1 MALVKLTTKQVATLV
16 NAATAE
22 KLGETAVLQEDLT
35 NVIDMGTAIQNA
47 DLYENFTMGLLLK
60 IGMEIYVNR
69 PYKSQMPD
77 IFRTNT
83 EFGQITAKMRGKLD
97 DASNNQSWSLTNN
110 TSYDDNV
117 YVESTYETKLFAK
130 NDAYEIRKSLPD
142 EQIKGAF
149 ESAGDL
155 ERFVS
160 MVFTLVYNSI
170 EVKREAL
177 VQMVINNF
185 AGEIINENNAV
196 RCVKLLTKYNI
207 LTSQSLTADQAIID
221 KGFLAYAGGVIRRYQ
236 KLLTKYSS
244 LYNMNGEHNHTPLE
258 MQHLVLLS
266 EFIENCSTYLDSN
279 TFHDEFVKL
288 PYATEIPYWQG
299 TGTGLTDTRKIVIK
313 TSAGNSVSQDNV
325 IGVLFDHDA
334 LGIFEDKPTTR
345 TKYVN
350 SAEFTNWWFKQ
361 KVAFFNDLNEN
372 FIVFLLA

>member
-16 NAATAE
+16 NQATQE
-22 KLGETAVLQEDLT
+22 KLGEIAVLQEDLT
-35 NVIDMGTAIQNA
+35 NVVDMGVAIQNA
-47 DLYENFTMGLLLK
+47 SLYENFTMGLLLK

-69 PYKSQMPD
+69 PYKSAMPD
-77 IFRTNT
+77 VFRTQT

-97 DASNNQSWSLTNN
+97 EAKDNQSWSLSDN

-117 YVESTYETKLFAK
+117 YIESTYETKLFAK

-149 ESAGDL
+149 KSPADL
-155 ERFVS
+155 EKFVA
-160 MVFTLVYNSI
+160 MMFTLVYNSI

-185 AGEIINENNAV
+185 AGEVINENNGV
-196 RCVKLLTKYNI
+196 RCVKLLTKYNT
-207 LTSQSLTADQAIID
+207 LTSQTLTADQALVD

-244 LYNMNGEHNHTPLE
+244 IYNMNGEHNHTPLE

-266 EFIENCSTYLDSN
+266 EFVENCSTYLDSN

-288 PYATEIPYWQG
+288 PYHAEVPYWQG
-299 TGTGLTDTRKIVIK
+299 TGTALADTRKIVVK
-313 TSAGNSVSQDNV
+313 TSAGNTVSQDNV
-325 IGVLFDHDA
+325 LGVLFDHDA
-334 LGIFEDKPTTR
+334 LGIYEDKPTTR
-345 TKYVN
+345 TKYIN
-350 SAEFTNWWFKQ
+350 SAEFTNYWFKQ
-361 KVAFFNDLNEN
+361 KVAFFNDTNEN
-372 FIVFLLA
+372 FIVFLIA

>member
-16 NAATAE
+16 NGATAE

-35 NVIDMGTAIQNA
+35 NVIDMGVAIQNA

-60 IGMEIYVNR
+60 IGFEIYVNR
-69 PYKSQMPD
+69 PYKSSMPD
-77 IFRTNT
+77 VFRTQT
-83 EFGQITAKMRGKLD
+83 EFGQITSKTRGKLD
-97 DASNNQSWSLTNN
+97 EAKDNQSWMLTDN

-117 YVESTYETKLFAK
+117 YIESTYETKLFAK
-130 NDAYEIRKSLPD
+130 NDAYEIRKSILD

-149 ESAGDL
+149 KSAAEL
-155 ERFVS
+155 EKFVS

-185 AGEIINENNAV
+185 AAEIINENNGV
-196 RCVKLLTKYNI
+196 RCVKLLTKYNT
-207 LTSQSLTADQAIID
+207 LTGQTLTADAAIVD

-244 LYNMNGEHNHTPLE
+244 IYNMAGAQNHTPIE

-266 EFIENCSTYLDSN
+266 EFVENCSTYLDSN

-288 PYATEIPYWQG
+288 PYHAEIPYWQG
-299 TGTGLTDTRKIVIK
+299 TGTALADTRKIAVK
-313 TSAGNSVSQDNV
+313 TAAGHTVSQDNV
-325 IGVLFDHDA
+325 LGVLFDHDA
-334 LGIFEDKPTTR
+334 LGIFEDKPTIR

-350 SAEFTNWWFKQ
+350 SAEFTNYWFKQ
-361 KVAFFNDLNEN
+361 KVAFFNDTNEN
-372 FIVFLLA
+372 FIVFLLV

>member
-1 MALVKLTTKQVATLV
+1 MAVVKLTTKQVASLV
-16 NAATAE
+16 NDATKE
-22 KLGETAVLQEDLT
+22 YLGETAVLQEDLA
-35 NVIDMGTAIQNA
+35 NVIDVGVAIQNA
-47 DLYENFTMGLLLK
+47 DLYENFTGGLLLK
-60 IGMEIYVNR
+60 IGYEINVNR
-69 PYKSQMPD
+69 PYKSSMPD
-77 IFRTNT
+77 VFRTQT
-83 EFGQITAKMRGKLD
+83 EFGQITSKTRGKLD
-97 DASNNQSWSLTNN
+97 EAKDNQSWMLTDN

-117 YVESTYETKLFAK
+117 YIESTYETKLFAK
-130 NDAYEIRKSLPD
+130 NDAYEIRKSILD

-149 ESAGDL
+149 KSQADL
-155 ERFVS
+155 EKFIS

-185 AGEIINENNAV
+185 AGEVINENNAV
-196 RCVKLLTKYNI
+196 RCVKLLTKYNS
-207 LTSQSLTADQAIID
+207 LAGTSLTADKAIID

-244 LYNMNGEHNHTPLE
+244 IYNMNGAQNHTPLE

-279 TFHDEFVKL
+279 TFHDEFIKL
-288 PYATEIPYWQG
+288 PKHAEIPYWQG
-299 TGTGLTDTRKIVIK
+299 TGTALADTRKIVVK
-313 TSAGNSVSQDNV
+313 TASGNSVSQDNV

-350 SAEFTNWWFKQ
+350 SAEFTNYWFKQ
-361 KVAFFNDLNEN
+361 KVAFFNDMNEN

>member
-16 NAATAE
+16 NGATAE

-35 NVIDMGTAIQNA
+35 NVIDMGVAIQNA

-60 IGMEIYVNR
+60 IGMEISVNR

-97 DASNNQSWSLTNN
+97 DASDNQSWSLTNN

-149 ESAGDL
+149 KSAGDL

-196 RCVKLLTKYNI
+196 RCVKLLTAYNT
-207 LTSQSLTADQAIID
+207 LTSQTLTADQAIID

-313 TSAGNSVSQDNV
+313 TSAGHSVSQDNV
-325 IGVLFDHDA
+325 LGVLFDHDA

-345 TKYVN
+345 TKYIN

-361 KVAFFNDLNEN
+361 KVAFFNDTNEN

>member
-16 NAATAE
+16 NGATAE

-35 NVIDMGTAIQNA
+35 NVVDMGTAIQNA

-69 PYKSQMPD
+69 PYKSQMPN

-83 EFGQITAKMRGKLD
+83 EFGQITAKIRGKLD
-97 DASNNQSWSLTNN
+97 DASDNQSWSLTNN

-149 ESAGDL
+149 KSAGDL

-185 AGEIINENNAV
+185 AGEVINENNAV
-196 RCVKLLTKYNI
+196 RCVKLLTAYNT
-207 LTSQSLTADQAIID
+207 LTSQSLTANQAIID

-244 LYNMNGEHNHTPLE
+244 IYNMNGEHNHTPLE

-299 TGTGLTDTRKIVIK
+299 TGTGLADTRKIVIK

>member
-1 MALVKLTTKQVATLV
+1 MSLVKLLTKQVASLV
-16 NAATAE
+16 NDATKE

-35 NVIDMGTAIQNA
+35 NVIDVGVAIQNA
-47 DLYENFTMGLLLK
+47 DLYENFTMNLLLK
-60 IGMEIYVNR
+60 IGYEIYVNR
-69 PYKSQMPD
+69 PYKSSMPD
-77 IFRTNT
+77 IFRTQT
-83 EFGQITAKMRGKLD
+83 EFGQITSKTRGKLD
-97 DASNNQSWSLTNN
+97 DASDNQSWMLTDN

-117 YVESTYETKLFAK
+117 YIESTYETKLFAK
-130 NDAYEIRKSLPD
+130 NDAYEIRKSILD
-142 EQIKGAF
+142 SQIKGAF
-149 ESAGDL
+149 TSAGEL
-155 ERFVS
+155 EKFIS

-185 AGEIINENNAV
+185 AGEIINENNGV
-196 RCVKLLTKYNI
+196 RCVKLLTKYNT

-244 LYNMNGEHNHTPLE
+244 IYNMNGAQNHTPLE

-266 EFIENCSTYLDSN
+266 EFVENCSTYLDSN

-288 PYATEIPYWQG
+288 PYHSELPYFQG
-299 TGTGLTDTRKIVIK
+299 VGTGLADTRKIVIN
-313 TSAGNSVSQDNV
+313 TASGNSVSQDN
-325 IGVLFDHDA
+325 ILGFLFDHDA

-350 SAEFTNWWFKQ
+350 SAEFTNYWFKQ
-361 KVAFFNDLNEN
+361 KVAFFNDFNEN
-372 FIVFLLA
+372 FIVFLIA

>member
-16 NAATAE
+16 NAATKE
-22 KLGETAVLQEDLT
+22 KLGETAVLSEDLT

-47 DLYENFTMGLLLK
+47 DLYENFTMNLLLK

-69 PYKSQMPD
+69 PYKSQMPN

-97 DASNNQSWSLTNN
+97 DASDNQSWSLTSN

-142 EQIKGAF
+142 EQTKGAF
-149 ESAGDL
+149 KSAGDL
-155 ERFVS
+155 ERFVA

-185 AGEIINENNAV
+185 AGEVINENNAV
-196 RCVKLLTKYNI
+196 RCVKLLTKYNT
-207 LTSQSLTADQAIID
+207 LTSQTLTADQAIID

-299 TGTGLTDTRKIVIK
+299 TGTALADTRKIVIK
-313 TSAGNSVSQDNV
+313 TSAGHTVSQDNV
-325 IGVLFDHDA
+325 LGVLFDHDA
-334 LGIFEDKPTTR
+334 LGIFEDKPTIR
-345 TKYVN
+345 TKYIN

-361 KVAFFNDLNEN
+361 KVEFFNDTNEN

>member
-16 NAATAE
+16 NGATAE

-35 NVIDMGTAIQNA
+35 NVIDMGVAIQNA

-83 EFGQITAKMRGKLD
+83 EYGQITAKMRGKLD
-97 DASNNQSWSLTNN
+97 DASDNQSWSLTNN

-149 ESAGDL
+149 KSAGDL

-185 AGEIINENNAV
+185 AGEVINENNAV
-196 RCVKLLTKYNI
+196 RCVKLLTKYNT
-207 LTSQSLTADQAIID
+207 LTSQTLTADQAIID

-299 TGTGLTDTRKIVIK
+299 TGTALADTRKIVIK
-313 TSAGNSVSQDNV
+313 TSAGHSVSQDNV
-325 IGVLFDHDA
+325 LGVLFDHDA

-350 SAEFTNWWFKQ
+350 SAEFTNWWVKQ
-361 KVAFFNDLNEN
+361 KVAFFNDTNEN